1 MAKQLNSEQ
10 RYVIYLDLQSKLTKK
25 SIAQKI
31 GVHPSTITR
40 EVRRN
45 ANRDNQYVFSVAQ
58 EKCQKRKHSTLPN
71 HRKDDLLWWRVE
83 QMIIEENWSPRQI
96 SGVLAKE
103 GIHICHQTIYN
114 YVHKNKERLS
124 QYLPH
129 KLCYRRREKT
139 QHRLPKRPISRIEQA
154 FMSVLRKPMAN
165 ALETGRWI

>member
-10 RYVIYLDLQSKLTKK
+10 RYVIYLDLQRKLTKK

-45 ANRDNQYVFSVAQ
+45 ANRDNQYVFCVAQ

-71 HRKDDLLWWRVE
+71 HRKDDLLWCRINCV
-83 QMIIEENWSPRQI
+83 IGEEKRNNT
-96 SGVLAKE
+96 V
-103 GIHICHQTIYN
+103 
-114 YVHKNKERLS
+114 
-124 QYLPH
+124 
-129 KLCYRRREKT
+129 
-139 QHRLPKRPISRIEQA
+139 LPKRPISRIEQA